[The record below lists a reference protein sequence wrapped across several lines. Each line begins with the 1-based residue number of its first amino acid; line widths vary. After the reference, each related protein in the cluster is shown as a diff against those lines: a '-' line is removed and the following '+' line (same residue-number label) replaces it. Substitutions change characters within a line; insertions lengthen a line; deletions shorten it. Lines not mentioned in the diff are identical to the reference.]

1 MKVTKL
7 TSCMNLRMIQV
18 VIKSRSKCF
27 KRSTV
32 ERIEEKSNEVSAVC
46 LYDLSFLWESE
57 VYMKDVFLCHFGSI
71 NCRRIVNM
79 SY

>member
-18 VIKSRSKCF
+18 VIKSRIKCF

-32 ERIEEKSNEVSAVC
+32 ERIEEKSNDVSLFVYTTC
-46 LYDLSFLWESE
+46 SFHGKVKFMWKMFFYVISE
-57 VYMKDVFLCHFGSI
+57 VL
-71 NCRRIVNM
+71 IVEG
-79 SY
+79 

>member
-18 VIKSRSKCF
+18 VIKSRIKCF

-32 ERIEEKSNEVSAVC
+32 ERIEEKSNDVSAVY
-46 LYDLSFLWESE
+46 LYMTSSFHGKVKFMWK
-57 VYMKDVFLCHFGSI
+57 MFFFF
-71 NCRRIVNM
+71 M
-79 SY
+79 SFRKY